1 MSAFEADRF
10 NRSRTS
16 PRGFTRSSTASILAG
31 RVGETVQFHTFTAQ
45 RFYELQ
51 SQRLHGENLIVPD
64 AVNSAAAA
72 PKAAALRISQF
83 LSAPNQLTLARMA
96 FLPFIVN
103 KLLDHHFRGALILF
117 LIAGLSDGLDGL
129 LARRLHQQTLLG
141 QYLDPIA
148 DKMLLSTVFLV
159 LSVVGKI
166 PWKFTVLVF
175 SRDVCILL
183 VSGVLYTIAGLRD
196 FRPSIFGKLNTLAQ
210 VAAVV
215 FVMFLEVH
223 PAAWV
228 RFTRRFF
235 LSATFALTILSGLH
249 YVYLVGRR
257 LHHMESSRT
266 A

>member
-1 MSAFEADRF
+1 VEQV
-10 NRSRTS
+10 S
-16 PRGFTRSSTASILAG
+16 PKRAT
-31 RVGETVQFHTFTAQ
+31 
-45 RFYELQ
+45 
-51 SQRLHGENLIVPD
+51 
-64 AVNSAAAA
+64 
-72 PKAAALRISQF
+72 PKAAALKISQI

-96 FLPFIVN
+96 FLPFIVI
-103 KLLDHHFRGALILF
+103 KLLDHQYRGALILF
-117 LIAGLSDGLDGL
+117 VIAGFSDGLDGL

-159 LSVVGKI
+159 LSVVDKI

-215 FVMFLEVH
+215 FVMLVEVYPTHWAAIGQTTFL
-223 PAAWV
+223 
-228 RFTRRFF
+228 R
-235 LSATFALTILSGLH
+235 ATFALTIISALH
-249 YVYLVGRR
+249 YVYLVGQR
-257 LHHMESSRT
+257 LHNIESTSRER
-266 A
+266 

>member
-1 MSAFEADRF
+1 MH
-10 NRSRTS
+10 
-16 PRGFTRSSTASILAG
+16 STA
-31 RVGETVQFHTFTAQ
+31 
-45 RFYELQ
+45 
-51 SQRLHGENLIVPD
+51 
-64 AVNSAAAA
+64 NSAA
-72 PKAAALRISQF
+72 PKARRAVLKLSQI

-103 KLLDHHFRGALILF
+103 KLLEHHYRGALILF

-159 LSVVGKI
+159 LSVVEKI

-196 FRPSIFGKLNTLAQ
+196 FRPSIFGKLNTLSQ
-210 VAAVV
+210 VMAVI
-215 FVMFLEVH
+215 FVMLLQVYT
-223 PAAWV
+223 AAWV
-228 RFTRRFF
+228 GIARTISLRAVFIFT
-235 LSATFALTILSGLH
+235 IVSGLH

-257 LHHMESSRT
+257 LRT
-266 A
+266 MNGGPAPSAS